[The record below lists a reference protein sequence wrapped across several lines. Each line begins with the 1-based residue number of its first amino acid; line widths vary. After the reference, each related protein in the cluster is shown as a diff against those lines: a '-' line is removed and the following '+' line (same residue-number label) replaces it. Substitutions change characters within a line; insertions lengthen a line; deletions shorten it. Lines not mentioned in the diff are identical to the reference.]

1 MKRTRGIL
9 GFVMAACL
17 LGGLAG
23 CGGQAAS
30 ASAAP
35 ARPASSSPASSA
47 AADAAS
53 SEAAAASSVPAPE
66 DGVLVAYFSAT
77 GNTRAVAEKIAAL
90 TGGDLYEIVPAQP
103 YTSEDLDWRNSQS
116 RSSQEMDDP
125 DARPEIAGSPVEMD
139 GYGTLYLGYPIW
151 HGQAPPHPQHLCG
164 ELRPGRDA
172 GDPLLHVGQQRH
184 RLQCRQPGGTGGRR
198 RLAGRP
204 AVRQRRAG
212 QRAAGLDRRPGVRG

>member
-1 MKRTRGIL
+1 MKRTKGIL

-53 SEAAAASSVPAPE
+53 SEAAAASGVPAPE

-103 YTSEDLDWRNSQS
+103 YTNEDLDWRNSQS

-151 HGQAPPHPQHLCG
+151 HGQAPRILSTFVESCDLEGVRVIPFCTSGSSGIGSSADSLAEQ
-164 ELRPGRDA
+164 A
-172 GDPLLHVGQQRH
+172 G
-184 RLQCRQPGGTGGRR
+184 GGAWLEGRR
-198 RLAGRP
+198 FDSGVTDSELQAWIDGLA
-204 AVRQRRAG
+204 
-212 QRAAGLDRRPGVRG
+212 

>member
-35 ARPASSSPASSA
+35 AQPASSSPASSA

-116 RSSQEMDDP
+116 RSSQEMD
-125 DARPEIAGSPVEMD
+125 

-151 HGQAPPHPQHLCG
+151 HGQAPRILSTFVESCDLEGVRVIPFCTSGSSGIGSSADSLAEQ
-164 ELRPGRDA
+164 A
-172 GDPLLHVGQQRH
+172 G
-184 RLQCRQPGGTGGRR
+184 GGAWLEGRR
-198 RLAGRP
+198 FDSGVPDSELQAWIDGLA
-204 AVRQRRAG
+204 
-212 QRAAGLDRRPGVRG
+212 

>member
-1 MKRTRGIL
+1 MKRTKGIL

-35 ARPASSSPASSA
+35 AQPASASPASSA

-103 YTSEDLDWRNSQS
+103 YTNEDLDWRNSQS

-151 HGQAPPHPQHLCG
+151 HGQAPRILSTFVESCDLEGVRVIPFCTSGSSGIGSSADSLAEQ
-164 ELRPGRDA
+164 A
-172 GDPLLHVGQQRH
+172 G
-184 RLQCRQPGGTGGRR
+184 GGAWLEGRR
-198 RLAGRP
+198 FDSGVPDSELQAWIDGLA
-204 AVRQRRAG
+204 
-212 QRAAGLDRRPGVRG
+212 

>member
-151 HGQAPPHPQHLCG
+151 HGQAPRILSTFVESCDLEGVRVIPFCTSGSSGIGSSADSLAEQ
-164 ELRPGRDA
+164 A
-172 GDPLLHVGQQRH
+172 G
-184 RLQCRQPGGTGGRR
+184 GGTWLEGRR
-198 RLAGRP
+198 FDSGVPDSELQAWIDGLA
-204 AVRQRRAG
+204 
-212 QRAAGLDRRPGVRG
+212 